1 MPRRFRDPEVHVPL
15 KDLPAAALRA
25 SLREGYSRDHLK
37 SDLMAGVVVG
47 IVALPLSMALAI
59 AVGAPPQHG
68 LYTAI
73 VGGFLVALLGGS
85 RVQVT
90 GPTAAFVVILAPI
103 VAKFGLS
110 GLLLAGLMA
119 GVMLLVMGFFRMGRL
134 IEFIPHPVTTG
145 FTAGIAIVI
154 ATLQV
159 KDILGLH
166 PLGAPEHFFERVRAM
181 WEARGGLSVQELGI
195 GLGTLAVL
203 VFLPKLTKRVPGPVV
218 ALPLAALAAALLS
231 RYAAGF
237 HVETIATKFHTQV
250 GDQLV
255 GGIPRLP
262 PLPSIPWHGVTF
274 GMVQDLLPSAFAIA
288 MLGAIESLLCAVVAD
303 GMARTKHDP
312 DSELLALGLGNIVT
326 PFFGGIP
333 ATGAIARTA
342 TSLRF
347 GARSPIAAMIH
358 AVTVLASILL
368 LAPLI
373 GFLPMASLAALLL
386 IVAWN
391 MADVRHTARILRVAP
406 RSDVA
411 VLLVCF
417 GLTVVFDMVVAV
429 TVGVVLAALLF
440 MRRMA
445 SLTKTE
451 IAVGAHP
458 DLPRP
463 LPPGAVLYDIDG
475 PLFFGAAEKAMAT
488 LGIIGDRAHVVILG
502 MENVPYID
510 STGLVALES
519 ALEELSHRRC
529 LAVILG
535 LKAQPARVLKDAGI
549 AAQPG
554 RLEIVDSAEA
564 AIQAAEDA
572 LRGPLTERRLRK
584 NVILTRDEISK

>member
-1 MPRRFRDPEVHVPL
+1 
-15 KDLPAAALRA
+15 
-25 SLREGYSRDHLK
+25 
-37 SDLMAGVVVG
+37 MAGVVVG

-73 VGGFLVALLGGS
+73 IGGFIVALLGGS

-103 VAKFGLS
+103 VAKFGLG

-145 FTAGIAIVI
+145 FTAGIAVVI
-154 ATLQV
+154 AILQV
-159 KDILGLH
+159 KDLLGLH
-166 PLGAPEHFFERVRAM
+166 PLGAPEHFFGRIRAM
-181 WEARGGLSVQELGI
+181 WEARGGVSAAEVGI
-195 GLGTLAVL
+195 GLGTLAIL
-203 VFLPKLTKRVPGPVV
+203 ILLPRITRRVPGPLV
-218 ALPLAALAAALLS
+218 ALPLAALAGALLS
-231 RYAAGF
+231 WLVPGF
-237 HVETIATKFHTQV
+237 HAETIASKFHTQI
-250 GDQLV
+250 GDRLIA
-255 GGIPRLP
+255 GIPQLP
-262 PLPSIPWHGVTF
+262 PLPMVPWHGLGPGGGPLAVNW
-274 GMVQDLLPSAFAIA
+274 GMIQDLVPSAFAIA

-312 DSELLALGLGNIVT
+312 DAELLALGVGNIVT

-347 GARSPIAAMIH
+347 GARSPIAAMVH
-358 AVTVLASILL
+358 AIAVLASVLL

-373 GFLPMASLAALLL
+373 GFLPMAALAALLL
-386 IVAWN
+386 MVAWN
-391 MADVRHTARILRVAP
+391 MADARHTARILRVAP

-445 SLTKTE
+445 TLTKTE

-510 STGLVALES
+510 ATGLVALES
-519 ALEELSHRRC
+519 ALDELAHRRC
-529 LAVILG
+529 LAVIFG

-549 AAQPG
+549 VSHSG
-554 RLEIVDSAEA
+554 RLEIVDSAEG
-564 AIQAAEDA
+564 AIQLAED
-572 LRGPLTERRLRK
+572 LVRGPLTERRLRK
-584 NVILTRDEISK
+584 NVLLKKDEISK